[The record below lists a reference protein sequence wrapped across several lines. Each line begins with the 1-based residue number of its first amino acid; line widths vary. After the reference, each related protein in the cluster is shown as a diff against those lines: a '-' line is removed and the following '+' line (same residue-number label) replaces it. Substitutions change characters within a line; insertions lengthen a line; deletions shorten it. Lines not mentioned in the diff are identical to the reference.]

1 MKPKLIRILLTLS
14 VVIVAFAYFVIKQF
28 FQTPTEKLTE
38 YDYAVTFF
46 STHTKGKM
54 NVKNKIVFIDETEK
68 QREYEIKGSNVTQLI
83 QDADQ
88 FYGFSSKPGKNIVF
102 KTSSGFSQYSIKV
115 PSADASKL
123 AVRQIAKG
131 KNGYIYGFSV
141 EDGST
146 GVHRGYIL
154 YKNEKGEEVLTPKL
168 NVAITGMLEVDSKI
182 FYTGYELVSDKYEL
196 LYVNETTNEI
206 ELISEDSDFREL
218 LLVNGKVMTVGN
230 PHTSRLEKEDTKEK
244 KVSLKSVNPSTLEVK
259 EIHIDSERILTAYVF
274 QDKLRVITKEGKML
288 EFTSDLELVVEK
300 EVSST
305 EFTKLFTT
313 NEVVVQ
319 KVQTSADKV
328 VVLTTPK
335 AASTTEMGTLLEF
348 DADTL
353 EFKKSIVIPVSG
365 DEEWKNDYANFIF
378 IEKR

>member
-1 MKPKLIRILLTLS
+1 MKPKFIRILLLLS
-14 VVIVAFAYFVIKQF
+14 VVIVVSAYFVIKQF

-54 NVKNKIVFIDETEK
+54 NVQNKIVFIDETEK
-68 QREYEIKGSNVTQLI
+68 QRAYKSKGFNVPRLM

-88 FYGFSSKPGKNIVF
+88 FYGFSSRPGKNIVF
-102 KTSSGFSQYSIKV
+102 KTSKGFSQYSIKV
-115 PSADASKL
+115 PSGDASKL
-123 AVRQIAKG
+123 VVRQVTKG
-131 KNGYIYGFSV
+131 KNGHIYGFSV
-141 EDGST
+141 EDGLD
-146 GVHRGYIL
+146 GIHRGYIL
-154 YKNEKGEEVLTPKL
+154 YKNEKGEEVLTPKI
-168 NVAITGMLEVDSKI
+168 NVAITGMLETDSKI

-196 LYVNETTNEI
+196 LYVNEATNEI
-206 ELISEDSDFREL
+206 TLISEDSDFREL

-230 PHTSRLEKEDTKEK
+230 PHTSRLEKENIKEK

-259 EIHIDSERILTAYVF
+259 EFNIDSERILTAYVF
-274 QDKLRVITKEGKML
+274 QDRLRVITKEGKML
-288 EFTSDLELVVEK
+288 EFTSELELVVEK
-300 EVSST
+300 EVSSS

-313 NEVVVQ
+313 NGVVVQ
-319 KVQTSADKV
+319 EVQTSADKV

-335 AASTTEMGTLLEF
+335 DASTTEMGTLLEF

-353 EFKKSIVIPVSG
+353 AFKKKIVIPVSG
-365 DEEWKNDYANFIF
+365 DEEWKNDYANFII

>member
-1 MKPKLIRILLTLS
+1 
-14 VVIVAFAYFVIKQF
+14 
-28 FQTPTEKLTE
+28 
-38 YDYAVTFF
+38 
-46 STHTKGKM
+46 
-54 NVKNKIVFIDETEK
+54 
-68 QREYEIKGSNVTQLI
+68 
-83 QDADQ
+83 
-88 FYGFSSKPGKNIVF
+88 
-102 KTSSGFSQYSIKV
+102 
-115 PSADASKL
+115 
-123 AVRQIAKG
+123 
-131 KNGYIYGFSV
+131 
-141 EDGST
+141 
-146 GVHRGYIL
+146 
-154 YKNEKGEEVLTPKL
+154 
-168 NVAITGMLEVDSKI
+168 
-182 FYTGYELVSDKYEL
+182 
-196 LYVNETTNEI
+196 
-206 ELISEDSDFREL
+206 
-218 LLVNGKVMTVGN
+218 MTVGN

-259 EIHIDSERILTAYVF
+259 EIHIDSERILTSYVF

-288 EFTSDLELVVEK
+288 EFTSELELVVEK

-365 DEEWKNDYANFIF
+365 DEEWKNDYANFII